1 MLIAQLIIHH
11 DHGLS
16 WSCRLGGGNENGG
29 KKIQRTGRRPVVTA
43 TARRRVVIAIL
54 WFSYH
59 YHYHGYHLTLTITD
73 DTPPPYHSVPKQY
86 LDAN

>member
-1 MLIAQLIIHH
+1 MIMVYHGPADWAAEMKMAGRKSSGLAAAPLSPPPH
-11 DHGLS
+11 DVAS
-16 WSCRLGGGNENGG
+16 
-29 KKIQRTGRRPVVTA
+29 
-43 TARRRVVIAIL
+43 RVVIAIL